1 RRLSKGG
8 LRTTSGGPPAPGAR
22 AVSRTL
28 VAWYRSFTHL
38 AREGRMTVTIGRREL
53 LAALGGTAGAG
64 APAARA
70 QQPSRRSSGRP
81 ARAAALDASDRVPQQ
96 RIA

>member
-1 RRLSKGG
+1 MTGGISSKTKWALLPWLTPSARRLSKGG

-53 LAALGGTAGAG
+53 LAALGGTAGEGA
-64 APAARA
+64 APA
-70 QQPSRRSSGRP
+70 P
-81 ARAAALDASDRVPQQ
+81 APHAPVPLL
-96 RIA
+96 